1 MRTGAELAAW
11 RPLLA
16 AGLLIGGVAL
26 AGCSGSG
33 LAPQTAVDPAEIAE
47 LKTRVLELQRK
58 AAVDEVEIARL
69 RQQLAE
75 ISGGRTAAAPS
86 LRRGAPPAA
95 PRDLADDPVLR
106 PSAPPIEES
115 DLDVAP
121 PPKSAGRK
129 AGQLPAPPPAPL
141 NPLNP
146 TPRSRIAA
154 ARPVPEPP
162 PAPEARAG
170 RAAAE
175 PAEGGRPVPAA
186 AQALYD
192 RGYSLYNQGHFVD
205 AEASFQRFL
214 QTEPASDLS
223 DNALYWIG
231 ECRYSRGDLKGA
243 LAAFRETVERFPNAN
258 KVPDAMLKAGQTLE
272 AMHDVEGAR
281 VTYREVVRRFPSTAA
296 AALADE
302 RRAKLP

>member
-1 MRTGAELAAW
+1 VSRRAALPLAPLALLTGAL
-11 RPLLA
+11 
-16 AGLLIGGVAL
+16 AL
-26 AGCSGSG
+26 AGCAGAGS
-33 LAPQTAVDPAEIAE
+33 APRSAVDPDEIAE
-47 LKTRVLELQRK
+47 LKARVIELQRK

-69 RQQLAE
+69 REQVTELA
-75 ISGGRTAAAPS
+75 GGRAGATPPAA
-86 LRRGAPPAA
+86 RRGARAPAPSAPLPPRDLDAGDPALRPAA
-95 PRDLADDPVLR
+95 PA
-106 PSAPPIEES
+106 IEEA

-121 PPKSAGRK
+121 PPSRPGRK
-129 AGQLPAPPPAPL
+129 AAPAPPPPA
-141 NPLNP
+141 
-146 TPRSRIAA
+146 RSRVTP
-154 ARPVPEPP
+154 ARPGPEPSA
-162 PAPEARAG
+162 PAASPEPG
-170 RAAAE
+170 TE
-175 PAEGGRPVPAA
+175 PGETGRPVSAA

-243 LAAFRETVERFPNAN
+243 LAAFRETVQRFPAAN
-258 KVPDAMLKAGQTLE
+258 KVPDAMLKEGQTLE

-281 VTYREVVRRFPSTAA
+281 VTYREVVRRFPGTAA

-302 RRAKLP
+302 RRSKLP